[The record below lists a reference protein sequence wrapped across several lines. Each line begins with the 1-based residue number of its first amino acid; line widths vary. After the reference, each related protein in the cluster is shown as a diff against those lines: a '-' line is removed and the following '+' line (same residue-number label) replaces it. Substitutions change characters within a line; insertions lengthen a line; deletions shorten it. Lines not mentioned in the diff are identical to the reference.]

1 MPRMRA
7 ARALLW
13 PVSFIKY
20 DTRGPLYT
28 LKIDLSRKNSLDFY
42 AAIHLTLPDKS
53 CEKLLTFQMPP
64 MVSFLRFLSG
74 ECTAGTISPAEI
86 LCFYVFGYVSH
97 NLTEHFSEKPP
108 SLWFEKGSPL

>member
-1 MPRMRA
+1 MRA

-42 AAIHLTLPDKS
+42 AVIHLTLPDKS
-53 CEKLLTFQMPP
+53 CEKIINISNAADGLIFA
-64 MVSFLRFLSG
+64 VSVWGMHGRKNL
-74 ECTAGTISPAEI
+74 AG
-86 LCFYVFGYVSH
+86 
-97 NLTEHFSEKPP
+97 
-108 SLWFEKGSPL
+108 